1 MEERRKS
8 NRRELTSKLI
18 IKRLGGVD
26 VDETVEIDITDVS
39 KTGIGFTCSKALEIG
54 AVYESYLRIW
64 TQEVLHAFLEI
75 VRIEKRD
82 SVFSYGGIFIGKG
95 ASLGRGE
102 RGAGALG
109 IRPARERGRDRN
121 KHGAFMGADGCAA
134 RSDEESRRLL

>member
-75 VRIEKRD
+75 IRIEKRD
-82 SVFSYGGIFIGKG
+82 AVFSYGGIFIGMP
-95 ASLGRGE
+95 E
-102 RGAGALG
+102 M
-109 IRPARERGRDRN
+109 D
-121 KHGAFMGADGCAA
+121 AA
-134 RSDEESRRLL
+134 RIEVYDTVENMNQNQ